1 MLHSR
6 GDHLRIHIVHKP
18 SNPLTDV
25 NETFFANHSFVNKTG
40 HDVLMVKTDD
50 HFFATNGS
58 KVFKVRE
65 ADRHLFPAGVSF
77 SNAAM
82 LKSEEQQ
89 PYLKEQDYVEEFE
102 KRVRRVNESLQR
114 IRNYRQPQK
123 AKIRN
128 RRENVRSMR
137 SLRLA
142 PSPKRA
148 ATPSRKAG
156 NQNSHVIGASSG
168 NIRIIFNRRADN
180 EKGMQES
187 VIAKPAPIVAEANYG
202 GAKLRRNIRIL
213 DPLSREIPLKG
224 MVKRHV
230 NETTAPTEQGDD
242 VVNVVNSS
250 QSNEPSMDMLEQAV
264 TRVSYVQESDPVV
277 SKYEQYRFRA
287 IALTAVLAAAAV
299 FSVSAVL
306 AVLYF
311 DLNRLICFVRS
322 FKYSPLDM
330 SSPLDDDIEE
340 VVSSTP

>member
-1 MLHSR
+1 
-6 GDHLRIHIVHKP
+6 
-18 SNPLTDV
+18 
-25 NETFFANHSFVNKTG
+25 
-40 HDVLMVKTDD
+40 
-50 HFFATNGS
+50 
-58 KVFKVRE
+58 
-65 ADRHLFPAGVSF
+65 
-77 SNAAM
+77 
-82 LKSEEQQ
+82 
-89 PYLKEQDYVEEFE
+89 
-102 KRVRRVNESLQR
+102 
-114 IRNYRQPQK
+114 
-123 AKIRN
+123 
-128 RRENVRSMR
+128 MR